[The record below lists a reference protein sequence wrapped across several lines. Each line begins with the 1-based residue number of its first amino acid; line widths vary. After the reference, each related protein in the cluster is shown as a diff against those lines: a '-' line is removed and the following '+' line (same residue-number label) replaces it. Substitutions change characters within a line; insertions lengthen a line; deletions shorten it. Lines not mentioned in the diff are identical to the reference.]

1 VPQFTPAQVGLAQ
14 AGDEAAL
21 ACVLAHMMP
30 MIRSSAAGCIGPG
43 MELEDAVQE
52 GIIGLFRALESYDV
66 CRDASFE
73 TYAGACI
80 QLQNGRPAAKSIFR

>member
-1 VPQFTPAQVGLAQ
+1 MPQFTPAQVGLAQ

-43 MELEDAVQE
+43 MELEDAVH
-52 GIIGLFRALESYDV
+52 
-66 CRDASFE
+66 
-73 TYAGACI
+73 
-80 QLQNGRPAAKSIFR
+80 